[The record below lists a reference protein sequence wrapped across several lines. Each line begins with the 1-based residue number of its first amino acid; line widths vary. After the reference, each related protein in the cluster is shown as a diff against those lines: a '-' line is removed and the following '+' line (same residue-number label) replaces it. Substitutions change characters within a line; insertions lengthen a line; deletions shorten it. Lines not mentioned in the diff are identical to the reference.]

1 MRLPRT
7 VVEIM
12 KHFNNGQRTSHN
24 ILILP
29 KECTKFTIHAIE
41 IKEQDCA
48 FKSLECFDGT
58 LHASYDFVINMES
71 LEENNLGTGI

>member
-7 VVEIM
+7 VEEVM

-24 ILILP
+24 VLILP
-29 KECTKFTIHAIE
+29 KECTLCND
-41 IKEQDCA
+41 IKEKEDCA

-58 LHASYDFVINMES
+58 LHATYDFVINIKS
-71 LEENNLGTGI
+71 QEENNLGTGI